1 MTDRQRA
8 IAALND
14 RLRSALPTGRVVL
27 TSGIRALPVQ
37 TQLDVLARV
46 RAFNGFSADNDPYGE
61 HDFGA
66 LEHADAGRIFW
77 KIDYY
82 NATLTAGSPDP
93 ADPNVTRRVLTIML
107 GGEY

>member
-14 RLRSALPTGRVVL
+14 ELRTTLTGGRVML
-27 TSGIRALPVQ
+27 TLGIRALPVR
-37 TQLDVLARV
+37 TQLQVLARV
-46 RAFNGFSADNDPYGE
+46 RAFNGFSPDNDPYGE

-66 LEHADAGRIFW
+66 IQHADAGRIFW

-82 NATLTAGSPDP
+82 NATLTAESPDP